1 MSNLRTEERIDLLR
15 DLAQMGSQGR
25 AEGEDEGRLPKTF
38 YPVTEHLRMLDPD
51 VVLVVGPRGSGKT
64 EIFRILTDAGLQQ
77 SISGLAEG
85 VRLPPATGTE
95 WLKGF
100 PLGRDGFDAGGLRRF
115 LGQEQEQGSGAM
127 QGLWF
132 AYLVRR
138 VRDHLRGEATGLEP
152 LLDAPGG
159 AASQV
164 YDAWQAAG
172 DEPLL
177 ALDRLD
183 QRLEREG
190 RYLFIAYDDLDTLG
204 GEDWEAMATGV
215 RGLVAFWAAY
225 ARRWRR
231 IRPKIFLRTDLFDR
245 FAVSGGA
252 DLAKLAAG
260 RVELIW
266 SDRQLYAMLLRRI
279 ANTSERLADYAHSPK
294 SSIDWREDS
303 VLGLV
308 PKLTRWTDAQPIIE
322 RMIGPYMGASNKKG
336 LSYRWPL
343 AHIRDGRGRAVPRPL
358 VRLFEEAARIEA
370 DTPQAV
376 AGMRLLH
383 PTSLRKA
390 IDRVSSEHVGHARN
404 EWGWIDGVKQRL
416 AGLQVPVERREVES
430 HFAMEGTWSASASGS
445 KPPFQDPREFLDYVV
460 EVGILRQ
467 RPDGRIDAADLFL
480 YGLGLRRKGGVRR
493 R

>member
-1 MSNLRTEERIDLLR
+1 MSNLRTEERLDLLR

-25 AEGEDEGRLPKTF
+25 AEGEDEHRLPKTF

-64 EIFRILTDAGLQQ
+64 EIFRILTDTDLLGA
-77 SISGLAEG
+77 ISAVAEG
-85 VRLPPATGTE
+85 VRLPPAKKTE

-115 LGQEQEQGSGAM
+115 LGNENGSEAM

-132 AYLVRR
+132 AYLVRL
-138 VRDHLRGEATGLEP
+138 VRDHLQGEATGLES
-152 LLDAPGG
+152 LLNAPGG

-164 YDAWQAAG
+164 YEAWQGAE
-172 DEPLL
+172 DKPLL

-183 QRLEREG
+183 ERLEREG
-190 RYLFIAYDDLDTLG
+190 RYLFVAYDELDTLG

-260 RVELIW
+260 RVELSW

-279 ANTSERLADYAHSPK
+279 ANTSERLADYLRGRQTG
-294 SSIDWREDS
+294 IEWREDRS
-303 VLGLV
+303 LGLI
-308 PKLTRWTDAQPIIE
+308 PALKRWTDARPIIE
-322 RMIGPYMGASNKKG
+322 RMVGPHMGASARKG

-358 VRLFEEAARIEA
+358 VRLFEEAARIEK
-370 DTPQAV
+370 DSPQSV
-376 AGMRLLH
+376 SGMRILH

-390 IDRVSSEHVGHARN
+390 IDRVSSEHVDHARD
-404 EWGWIDGVKQRL
+404 EWSWIDGIKGRL
-416 AGLQVPVERREVES
+416 SGLQVPVERKEVEGRLAS
-430 HFAMEGTWSASASGS
+430 EGTWSTASGGER
-445 KPPFQDPREFLDYVV
+445 KPPFEDPRTLLDYLV
-460 EVGILRQ
+460 EVGILRE
-467 RPDGRIDAADLFL
+467 RSDGRIDAADLFL

>member
-1 MSNLRTEERIDLLR
+1 
-15 DLAQMGSQGR
+15 
-25 AEGEDEGRLPKTF
+25 
-38 YPVTEHLRMLDPD
+38 MLDPD

-77 SISGLAEG
+77 AISALAEG
-85 VRLPPATGTE
+85 VRLPPAKGTE

-115 LGQEQEQGSGAM
+115 LGQGQGSEAM
-127 QGLWF
+127 QGVWF
-132 AYLVRR
+132 AYLVRL
-138 VRDHLRGEATGLEP
+138 VRDHLHGEATGLEP

-164 YDAWQAAG
+164 YEAWQEGG
-172 DEPLL
+172 DKPLL

-183 QRLEREG
+183 EKLEHEG
-190 RYLFIAYDDLDTLG
+190 RYLFIAYDELDTLG

-225 ARRWRR
+225 ARRWKR

-260 RVELIW
+260 RVELTW

-279 ANTSERLADYAHSPK
+279 ANTSDRLADYARGRQSNIEWH
-294 SSIDWREDS
+294 EDA

-308 PKLTRWTDAQPIIE
+308 PKLMRWTDARPIIE
-322 RMIGPYMGASNKKG
+322 RMVGPYMGASNKKG

-376 AGMRLLH
+376 GGMRLLH

-390 IDRVSSEHVGHARN
+390 IDRVSSEHVDHARD

-416 AGLQVPVERREVES
+416 TGLQVPVERREVEN
-430 HFAMEGTWSASASGS
+430 HLAMEGTWSRASASES
-445 KPPFQDPREFLDYVV
+445 RPPFQDSREFLDYVV